1 MNPGTKCILCLNWTL
16 DSCNRLLYSVGNHW
30 RSIVEYEATAVE
42 RQVITRDVNEILNIF
57 LYKWVRGV
65 QYLAEYVQLDN
76 VLRNIYDIDLMNL
89 DLSQVE
95 VGKIHIAYDNYVKVH
110 LKVKGTVFFMHLI
123 YPENGF
129 DLNLNFVKDN
139 GLGPKIQ
146 FNDRK
151 YKKGN
156 ILLDMTDDYLDV
168 YVKNYASKFLQKT
181 KDMAYLVDLKTS
193 LG

>member
-1 MNPGTKCILCLNWTL
+1 
-16 DSCNRLLYSVGNHW
+16 
-30 RSIVEYEATAVE
+30 VEYEATAVE